1 MKKIMCLILLV
12 SLCCGLLTGCG
23 SGDSM
28 SASALKKLPA
38 MTLEEIA
45 STRLVEQANASGVV
59 GDNSILEYVSDRV
72 VVDATKLMKV
82 KACSRVK
89 TYNIFTTLL
98 PLKRCLCKLQ

>member
-1 MKKIMCLILLV
+1 MCLILLV

-23 SGDSM
+23 SGGSM

-45 STRLVEQANASGVV
+45 STRLVEQANASGIA

-82 KACSRVK
+82 NSKDEKNMVM
-89 TYNIFTTLL
+89 F
-98 PLKRCLCKLQ
+98 